1 LHFIAR
7 LTYLVERYCMFS
19 VPPCTDIIWENGVL
33 LDYTTDCNNALVS
46 VSAVS
51 LRGNGSL

>member
-1 LHFIAR
+1 
-7 LTYLVERYCMFS
+7 MFS

-51 LRGNGSL
+51 LRGNGSLIVFSIT